1 MIKRRL
7 KISASLLLLMLLGI
21 SLSFSTLHSHHNLE
35 LHNSKDFADTGHCIS
50 ADTTLCPICAH
61 LLQSDDF
68 SNDKSIPSLAVVNT
82 IAIAPANTW
91 TPLFYIPS
99 KGRSPPVLG

>member
-21 SLSFSTLHSHHNLE
+21 SLSFSTLHSHHDLE
-35 LHNSKDFADTGHCIS
+35 LHNSAGFADTGHCIT

-61 LLQSDDF
+61 LIQSDDF
-68 SNDKSIPSLAVVNT
+68 SNDYAVPSFTVLNIIT
-82 IAIAPANTW
+82 LDPANTW
-91 TPLFYIPS
+91 TPLFYFPN
-99 KGRSPPVLG
+99 KGRSPPVFG